1 MKKKICFMILS
12 FLVLISFC
20 SCSNTD
26 KIQSNQNSTEQSTN
40 SDNSYKSQMD
50 IAMKHIN
57 NPKKLAKVNSTD
69 ITQVDIDLYS
79 IGGDS
84 NTIDDV
90 IEYYVITD
98 YAEKNSLKLDDWS
111 QNLYD
116 SVYNEMV
123 DDSELTE
130 EYCLNNYGIS
140 KNEVIKYAQKRI
152 YQIGMKHAF
161 SSMVTNEVSNG
172 DTPTKHPELKKA
184 YEKFEKEKL
193 KNGAK
198 AWEEIEQAYYEM
210 IAKDYNIVIY

>member
-1 MKKKICFMILS
+1 MILS

-69 ITQVDIDLYS
+69 ITQVDMDLYS

-90 IEYYVITD
+90 IEYYIVAD

-161 SSMVTNEVSNG
+161 SSMITNEVSNG
-172 DTPTKHPELKKA
+172 DTPKKHPELKTA

-193 KNGAK
+193 SNGSK
-198 AWEEIEQAYYEM
+198 AWDDIEQAYYEM
-210 IAKDYNIVIY
+210 IAKDYNIVVY

>member
-90 IEYYVITD
+90 IEYYIVAD

-111 QNLYD
+111 RNLYD

-172 DTPTKHPELKKA
+172 DTPKKHPELKTA

-193 KNGAK
+193 SNGSK
-198 AWEEIEQAYYEM
+198 AWDDIEKAYYEM
-210 IAKDYNIVIY
+210 IAKDYNIVVY

>member
-90 IEYYVITD
+90 IEYYIVAD

-161 SSMVTNEVSNG
+161 SSMVTNEVSND
-172 DTPTKHPELKKA
+172 DTLTKHPELKKA

-198 AWEEIEQAYYEM
+198 AWEDLEQAYYEM
-210 IAKDYNIVIY
+210 IAKDYNIVVY

>member
-26 KIQSNQNSTEQSTN
+26 KIQSNKNSTEQSTN

-90 IEYYVITD
+90 IEYYIVAD
-98 YAEKNSLKLDDWS
+98 YAEKNSLKLDNWS

-152 YQIGMKHAF
+152 YQIVMKHAF

-210 IAKDYNIVIY
+210 IAKDYNIVVY

>member
-90 IEYYVITD
+90 IEYYIVAD

-172 DTPTKHPELKKA
+172 DTPKKHPELKTA

-193 KNGAK
+193 SNDSK
-198 AWEEIEQAYYEM
+198 AWDDIEQAYYEM
-210 IAKDYNIVIY
+210 IAKDYNIVVY

>member
-26 KIQSNQNSTEQSTN
+26 KIQSSQNSTEQSTN

-90 IEYYVITD
+90 IEYYIVAD

-210 IAKDYNIVIY
+210 IAKDYNIVVY

>member
-90 IEYYVITD
+90 IEYYIVAD

-161 SSMVTNEVSNG
+161 SSMVTNEVSND

-210 IAKDYNIVIY
+210 IAKDYNIVVY

>member
-1 MKKKICFMILS
+1 MTLS

-193 KNGAK
+193 KNGTK

>member
-26 KIQSNQNSTEQSTN
+26 KIQSSQNSTEQSTN

-90 IEYYVITD
+90 IEYYIVAD

>member
-90 IEYYVITD
+90 IEYYIVAD

-161 SSMVTNEVSNG
+161 SSMITNEVSNG
-172 DTPTKHPELKKA
+172 DTPKKHPELKNA

-193 KNGAK
+193 SKGSK
-198 AWEEIEQAYYEM
+198 AWDDIEQAYYEM
-210 IAKDYNIVIY
+210 IAKDYNIVVY

>member
-26 KIQSNQNSTEQSTN
+26 KIQSSQNSTEQSTN

-90 IEYYVITD
+90 IEYYIVAD

-172 DTPTKHPELKKA
+172 DTPKKHPELKTA

-193 KNGAK
+193 SNGSK
-198 AWEEIEQAYYEM
+198 AWDDIEQAYYEM
-210 IAKDYNIVIY
+210 IAKDYNIVVY

>member
-69 ITQVDIDLYS
+69 ITQVDIDLHS
-79 IGGDS
+79 IGEDS

-90 IEYYVITD
+90 IEYYIVAD

-111 QNLYD
+111 QDLYD

-123 DDSELTE
+123 NDSELTE

-184 YEKFEKEKL
+184 YEKFEKRKIKKRRKSVGRNWTSIL
-193 KNGAK
+193 WNDCKRL
-198 AWEEIEQAYYEM
+198 
-210 IAKDYNIVIY
+210 

>member
-26 KIQSNQNSTEQSTN
+26 KIQSSQNSTEQSTN

-90 IEYYVITD
+90 IEYYIVAD

-172 DTPTKHPELKKA
+172 DTPKKHPELKTA

-198 AWEEIEQAYYEM
+198 AWKEIEQAYYEM

>member
-90 IEYYVITD
+90 IEYYIVAD

-111 QNLYD
+111 RNLYD

-161 SSMVTNEVSNG
+161 SSMITNEVSNG
-172 DTPTKHPELKKA
+172 DTPKKHPELKTA

-193 KNGAK
+193 SNGSK
-198 AWEEIEQAYYEM
+198 AWDDIEEAYYEM
-210 IAKDYNIVIY
+210 IAKDYDIVIY

>member
-1 MKKKICFMILS
+1 MKKKICLMTLS

-90 IEYYVITD
+90 IEYYIVAD
-98 YAEKNSLKLDDWS
+98 YAEKNSLSLDDWS
-111 QNLYD
+111 RNLYD

-140 KNEVIKYAQKRI
+140 KNEVIKYAQKNISNRNETRFFKYG
-152 YQIGMKHAF
+152 YQ
-161 SSMVTNEVSNG
+161 
-172 DTPTKHPELKKA
+172 
-184 YEKFEKEKL
+184 
-193 KNGAK
+193 
-198 AWEEIEQAYYEM
+198 
-210 IAKDYNIVIY
+210 

>member
-90 IEYYVITD
+90 IEYYIVAD

-172 DTPTKHPELKKA
+172 DTPKKHPELKTA
-184 YEKFEKEKL
+184 NEKFEKEKL

>member
-1 MKKKICFMILS
+1 MILS

-90 IEYYVITD
+90 IEYYIVAD

-161 SSMVTNEVSNG
+161 SSMVTNEVSND
-172 DTPTKHPELKKA
+172 DTPTKHPELKKT

-210 IAKDYNIVIY
+210 IAKDYNIVVY

>member
-26 KIQSNQNSTEQSTN
+26 KIQNNQNSTEQTTN

-69 ITQVDIDLYS
+69 ITLVDIDLYS

-98 YAEKNSLKLDDWS
+98 YAEKNSLSLDDWS
-111 QNLYD
+111 RNLYD

-161 SSMVTNEVSNG
+161 SSMITNEVSNG
-172 DTPTKHPELKKA
+172 DTPKKHPELKTA

-193 KNGAK
+193 SNGSK
-198 AWEEIEQAYYEM
+198 AWDDIEQAYYEM
-210 IAKDYNIVIY
+210 IAKDYNIVVY

>member
-1 MKKKICFMILS
+1 MKKKICLMTLS
-12 FLVLISFC
+12 FLILISFC

-84 NTIDDV
+84 NTIDEI

-161 SSMVTNEVSNG
+161 SSMITNEVSNG
-172 DTPTKHPELKKA
+172 DTPKKHPELKTA

-193 KNGAK
+193 SNGSK
-198 AWEEIEQAYYEM
+198 AWDDIEQAYYEM
-210 IAKDYNIVIY
+210 IAKDYNIVVY

>member
-90 IEYYVITD
+90 IEYYIVAD

-172 DTPTKHPELKKA
+172 DTPKKHPELKTA

-210 IAKDYNIVIY
+210 IAKDYNIVVY

>member
-1 MKKKICFMILS
+1 MKKKICLVILS

-84 NTIDDV
+84 NTIDEI

-210 IAKDYNIVIY
+210 IAKDYNIVVY

>member
-90 IEYYVITD
+90 IEYYIVAD

-161 SSMVTNEVSNG
+161 SSMVTNEVSND
-172 DTPTKHPELKKA
+172 DTLTKHPELKKA

>member
-84 NTIDDV
+84 NTVDDV
-90 IEYYVITD
+90 IEYYIVAD

-161 SSMVTNEVSNG
+161 SSMITNEVSNG
-172 DTPTKHPELKKA
+172 DTPKKHPELKTA

-193 KNGAK
+193 SNGSK

-210 IAKDYNIVIY
+210 IAKDYSIVVY

>member
-90 IEYYVITD
+90 IEYYIVAD

-161 SSMVTNEVSNG
+161 SSMVTNEVSND
-172 DTPTKHPELKKA
+172 DTPTKHPEFKKA

-210 IAKDYNIVIY
+210 IAKDYNIVVY

>member
-90 IEYYVITD
+90 IEYYIVAD

-161 SSMVTNEVSNG
+161 SSMVTNEVSND
-172 DTPTKHPELKKA
+172 DTPTKHPELKKLM
-184 YEKFEKEKL
+184 KNL
-193 KNGAK
+193 KKKN
-198 AWEEIEQAYYEM
+198 
-210 IAKDYNIVIY
+210 

>member
-1 MKKKICFMILS
+1 MKKKICLLTLS
-12 FLVLISFC
+12 FLILISFC

-79 IGGDS
+79 IGGDG
-84 NTIDDV
+84 NTIYEI

-161 SSMVTNEVSNG
+161 SSMITNEVSNG
-172 DTPTKHPELKKA
+172 DTPKKHPELKTA

-193 KNGAK
+193 SNGSK
-198 AWEEIEQAYYEM
+198 AWDDIEQAYYEM
-210 IAKDYNIVIY
+210 IAKDYNIVVY

>member
-1 MKKKICFMILS
+1 MILS

-90 IEYYVITD
+90 IEYYIVAD

-111 QNLYD
+111 RNLYD

-161 SSMVTNEVSNG
+161 SSMITNEVSNG
-172 DTPTKHPELKKA
+172 DTPKKHPELKTA

-193 KNGAK
+193 INGSK
-198 AWEEIEQAYYEM
+198 AWDDIEEAYYEM
-210 IAKDYNIVIY
+210 IAKDYSIVVY

>member
-90 IEYYVITD
+90 IEYYIVAD

-172 DTPTKHPELKKA
+172 DTPKKHPELKTA

>member
-90 IEYYVITD
+90 IEYYIVTD

-193 KNGAK
+193 SNGSK
-198 AWEEIEQAYYEM
+198 AWDDIEQAYYEM
-210 IAKDYNIVIY
+210 IAKDYNIVVY

>member
-90 IEYYVITD
+90 IEYYIVAD

-161 SSMVTNEVSNG
+161 SSMITNEVSNG
-172 DTPTKHPELKKA
+172 DTPKKHPELKTA

-193 KNGAK
+193 SNGSK
-198 AWEEIEQAYYEM
+198 AWDDIEQAYYEM

>member
-1 MKKKICFMILS
+1 MILS

-26 KIQSNQNSTEQSTN
+26 KIQSSQNSTEQSTN

-90 IEYYVITD
+90 IEYYIVAD

-172 DTPTKHPELKKA
+172 DTPKKHPELKTA

-198 AWEEIEQAYYEM
+198 AWKEIEQAYYEM

>member
-1 MKKKICFMILS
+1 MILS

-90 IEYYVITD
+90 IEYYIVAD

-172 DTPTKHPELKKA
+172 DTPKKHPELKTA

-193 KNGAK
+193 SNGSK
-198 AWEEIEQAYYEM
+198 AWDDIEQAYYEM
-210 IAKDYNIVIY
+210 IAKDYNIVVY

>member
-1 MKKKICFMILS
+1 MILS

-90 IEYYVITD
+90 IEYYIVAD

-161 SSMVTNEVSNG
+161 SSMVTNEVSND
-172 DTPTKHPELKKA
+172 DTLTKHPELKKA

-193 KNGAK
+193 KNGTK

>member
-1 MKKKICFMILS
+1 MKKKICLVILS

-40 SDNSYKSQMD
+40 SGNSYKSQMD

-69 ITQVDIDLYS
+69 ITQVDIDLHS
-79 IGGDS
+79 IGEDS

-90 IEYYVITD
+90 IEYYIVAD

-111 QNLYD
+111 RNLYD

-193 KNGAK
+193 SNGSK
-198 AWEEIEQAYYEM
+198 AWDDIEQAYYEM
-210 IAKDYNIVIY
+210 IAKDYNIVVY

>member
-90 IEYYVITD
+90 IEYYIVAD
-98 YAEKNSLKLDDWS
+98 YAEKNSLKLDEWS

-161 SSMVTNEVSNG
+161 SSMITNEVSNG
-172 DTPTKHPELKKA
+172 DTPKKHPELKTA
-184 YEKFEKEKL
+184 YENFEKEKL
-193 KNGAK
+193 SNGSK
-198 AWEEIEQAYYEM
+198 AWDDIEEAYYEM
-210 IAKDYNIVIY
+210 IAKDYSIVVY

>member
-1 MKKKICFMILS
+1 MKKKICLMTLS

-84 NTIDDV
+84 NTIYEI

-161 SSMVTNEVSNG
+161 SSMITNEVSNG
-172 DTPTKHPELKKA
+172 DTPKKHPELKTA

-193 KNGAK
+193 SNGSK
-198 AWEEIEQAYYEM
+198 AWDDIEQAYYEM
-210 IAKDYNIVIY
+210 IAKDYNIVVY

>member
-1 MKKKICFMILS
+1 MKKKICLMTLS
-12 FLVLISFC
+12 FLILISFC

-69 ITQVDIDLYS
+69 ITQVDMDLYS

-90 IEYYVITD
+90 IEYYIVAD

-161 SSMVTNEVSNG
+161 SSMITNEVSNG
-172 DTPTKHPELKKA
+172 DTPKKHPELKTA

-193 KNGAK
+193 SNGSK
-198 AWEEIEQAYYEM
+198 AWDDIEQAYYEM
-210 IAKDYNIVIY
+210 IAKDYNIVVY

>member
-1 MKKKICFMILS
+1 MKKKICLMILS
-12 FLVLISFC
+12 FLVFISFC

-90 IEYYVITD
+90 IEYYIVAD

-172 DTPTKHPELKKA
+172 DTPKKHPELKTA

-193 KNGAK
+193 SNGSK
-198 AWEEIEQAYYEM
+198 AWDDIEQAYYEM
-210 IAKDYNIVIY
+210 IAKDYNIVVY

>member
-1 MKKKICFMILS
+1 MKKKICLMTLS
-12 FLVLISFC
+12 FLILISFC

-79 IGGDS
+79 IGGDG
-84 NTIDDV
+84 NTIYEI

-161 SSMVTNEVSNG
+161 SSMITNEVSNG
-172 DTPTKHPELKKA
+172 DTPKKHPELKTA

-193 KNGAK
+193 SNGSK
-198 AWEEIEQAYYEM
+198 AWDDIEQAYYEM
-210 IAKDYNIVIY
+210 IAKDYNIVVY